1 MANLN
6 QMKDEELIDLV
17 KLNNQKALEVLYEK
31 YFYKLCDFSNK
42 YLRDIM
48 ACEDV
53 VSDVFLSI
61 WLNSR
66 KINIQTTL
74 RSYLYTSVKNRSLTY
89 IRDNTNNIENNIEY
103 IKQNVSLSYTTVDD
117 KLLYRELEN
126 EIDKIISQLPPKRQL
141 IFRMS
146 RLDGLKY
153 KEIAEIL
160 SISVRTVQNHMV
172 EAVRFIANHY
182 SKLNSYKFIFML
194 LLAFLPLI

>member
-1 MANLN
+1 MTSLN

-31 YFYKLCDFSNK
+31 YFYKLCDFANK
-42 YLRDIM
+42 YLKDVM

-53 VSDVFLSI
+53 VSDVFLSF

-66 KINIQTTL
+66 KIKIQTTL
-74 RSYLYTSVKNRSLTY
+74 RSYLYASVKNRSLTY
-89 IRDNTNNIENNIEY
+89 IRNNTKNIENIEY
-103 IKQNVSLSYTTVDD
+103 IKQNISLSHTTVDN

-126 EIDKIISQLPPKRQL
+126 EIDKVISQLPPKRQL
-141 IFRMS
+141 IFRMN

-194 LLAFLPLI
+194 LLAFLPLV